1 MLIYSNTYL
10 HLFNGHFQSEPA
22 TFALGFCL
30 HFSWKIT
37 FGNCLS
43 VTCFCLLDFYP
54 VTFPAVSECWE
65 KMLSPKENG
74 FGLTWK
80 WLTKIKMEVVHSFK
94 SVLCFMAMRECC
106 CFVVVYSN
114 AAQEHLN
121 TLLYTGFVEEL
132 VDILELKD
140 SNLTVSF
147 CNLSFY
153 TMHWPVAFSR

>member
-1 MLIYSNTYL
+1 VL
-10 HLFNGHFQSEPA
+10 HVFVCWISILLHFQQ
-22 TFALGFCL
+22 CQ
-30 HFSWKIT
+30 
-37 FGNCLS
+37 S
-43 VTCFCLLDFYP
+43 VENNAKSKGKWIRFNL
-54 VTFPAVSECWE
+54 
-65 KMLSPKENG
+65 KMAN
-74 FGLTWK
+74 
-80 WLTKIKMEVVHSFK
+80 KIKVEVVHSFK